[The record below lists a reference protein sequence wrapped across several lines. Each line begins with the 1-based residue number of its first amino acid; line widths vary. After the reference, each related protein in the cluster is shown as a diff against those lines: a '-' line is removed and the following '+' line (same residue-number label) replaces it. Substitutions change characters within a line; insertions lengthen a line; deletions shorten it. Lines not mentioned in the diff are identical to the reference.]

1 MIQIS
6 IIIAT
11 YNATKTLKRCL
22 DSIVPQLTDQT
33 ELILVDGGSK
43 DNTNEIINSYGNLIN
58 VHISEPD
65 KGVYDAWNKGIKAAH
80 GDWIMFIG
88 ADDTLCP
95 NAINTY
101 NNFFAT
107 KGEDF
112 DIICGKLHFVNDKG
126 TIIRNVGEPWNWD
139 KLRKRKWK
147 LAHPGMLHNKRIF
160 EKIGL
165 FDIQYRICADLDML
179 QRLGPSTK
187 AGFINDYLVNMSEGG
202 ISDSTRAIKEG
213 FDIRN
218 KNKTLPFIENL
229 YGYIILLCKFKLS
242 KLKNKI
248 LNHGK

>member
-107 KGEDF
+107 NGEDF

-165 FDIQYRICADLDML
+165 FDIQYRICADSDML

-187 AGFINDYLVNMSEGG
+187 AGFINDFLVNMSEGG

-213 FDIRN
+213 YIIRK